1 MRSPSVGDTTAR
13 WTPRRCSSC
22 SPRKRTAGVTST
34 ARRWS
39 ACGPA
44 SSPRPSGCAVRSVE
58 RRATSS
64 RISAAP
70 RSDSTNQGWKDSWDG
85 ISFAD
90 GRLPSG
96 PIGLA
101 EVQGYS
107 YAALRGAAYLCPFVR
122 EPGLD
127 PQVLLGEAETLHE
140 RFNDLFWD
148 EAASSFVV
156 GLVDQSTPIDSV
168 TTNPG
173 HAMWCGLADV
183 DLANRY
189 LDRCLDDLWTGWG
202 LRTLSPSAAAY
213 NPLSYHNG
221 SVWPHDTAA
230 GDRRC
235 GRARAARRRRT
246 PGERVTR
253 RRRTL
258 RRSAARALRRDQ
270 PRRISPHRSTTRTRR
285 APQAW
290 ASASILMN
298 LRSTL
303 GLAPPARPG
312 DPPVFDVRPGHAF
325 DAVDAVGP
333 LRRRRALPARRHHP
347 KNGRDVAPERDICSD
362 FRVEGLAERRLG
374 VQQATMPKAPKPKTT
389 TRSARTVSTSGGET
403 HQIAGGAVRSLTTQQ
418 GVPVADDQNT
428 LRAGDVARRCWRT
441 STSARRSSTSITS
454 GSPSASSTPAASAST
469 ATSRPTSRSPT
480 SPAPTCSSAPA
491 SGRRCSSAS
500 RPSPAA
506 RARPTWPATCAAS
519 P

>member
-1 MRSPSVGDTTAR
+1 MGVLTVLATLQGTITRPESEEEPGKIIHELRREGGSDAFAERGRYYGTVDATPLFVMLAAETHRWGHLDAGTLERLWPSVVAATE
-13 WTPRRCSSC
+13 WVRRCIRRAPSHFVSYQ
-22 SPRKRTAGVTST
+22 RST
-34 ARRWS
+34 AV
-39 ACGPA
+39 GL
-44 SSPRPSGCAVRSVE
+44 
-58 RRATSS
+58 
-64 RISAAP
+64 
-70 RSDSTNQGWKDSWDG
+70 TNQGWKDSWDG

-107 YAALRGAAYLCPFVR
+107 YAALRGAAYLCAFVR

-173 HAMWCGLADV
+173 HAVWCGLADV

-221 SVWPHDTAA
+221 SVWPHDTALVIA
-230 GDRRC
+230 GAAAL
-235 GRARAARRRRT
+235 GRHDAVEHLVNGSLDAAEHFAGRPPELFAGTSRADF
-246 PGERVTR
+246 P
-253 RRRTL
+253 
-258 RRSAARALRRDQ
+258 
-270 PRRISPHRSTTRTRR
+270 SPIDYPNSC

-312 DPPVFDVRPGHAF
+312 DPPVVDVRPGHAF
-325 DAVDAVGP
+325 DVSTLSGLCAGAERYRLDITTRKWSRCRANQSKPPNMPGAPTP
-333 LRRRRALPARRHHP
+333 LVRQLVLGIGRLGTRTRRRCRGEDPRHP
-347 KNGRDVAPERDICSD
+347 R
-362 FRVEGLAERRLG
+362 
-374 VQQATMPKAPKPKTT
+374 
-389 TRSARTVSTSGGET
+389 
-403 HQIAGGAVRSLTTQQ
+403 
-418 GVPVADDQNT
+418 
-428 LRAGDVARRCWRT
+428 
-441 STSARRSSTSITS
+441 
-454 GSPSASSTPAASAST
+454 
-469 ATSRPTSRSPT
+469 
-480 SPAPTCSSAPA
+480 
-491 SGRRCSSAS
+491 
-500 RPSPAA
+500 
-506 RARPTWPATCAAS
+506 
-519 P
+519 